1 MCLRGKKILIPFHY
15 DMGNYGCEA
24 ITQGTYVICK
34 GLTMVIAYSRN
45 IELDNESGNYEGE
58 RRRLRTSYG

>member
-1 MCLRGKKILIPFHY
+1 
-15 DMGNYGCEA
+15 MGNYGCEA